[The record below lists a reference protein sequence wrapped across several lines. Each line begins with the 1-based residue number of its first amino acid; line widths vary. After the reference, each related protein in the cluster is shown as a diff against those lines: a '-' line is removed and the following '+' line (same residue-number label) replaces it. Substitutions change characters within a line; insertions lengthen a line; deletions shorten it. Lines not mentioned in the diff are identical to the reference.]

1 MIDLDKNKLAE
12 IPPTILATN
21 ATVEIANPI
30 FAVIYNLKSAKV
42 LDQDVFND
50 MTFWT

>member
-1 MIDLDKNKLAE
+1 MNTNLSLTCSYSHSVSMIDLDKNKLAE

-30 FAVIYNLKSAKV
+30 FAVI
-42 LDQDVFND
+42 
-50 MTFWT
+50 